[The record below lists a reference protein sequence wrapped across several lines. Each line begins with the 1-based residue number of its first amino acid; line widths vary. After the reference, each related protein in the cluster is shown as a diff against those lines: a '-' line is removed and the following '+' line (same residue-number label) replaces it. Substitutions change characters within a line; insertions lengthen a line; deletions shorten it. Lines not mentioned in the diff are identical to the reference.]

1 MLANYLEFDYQIIHW
16 YRKWNWSNLSLYLQI
31 ILPEALT
38 EANIWD
44 NWIATPLCYKFTHVY
59 VYIKYCAK
67 YLILHIVLSLYTS
80 NLCEKK
86 STQIIRRMLD
96 PTSAK
101 HHLLE
106 KICSKWKM
114 PWCAKANIQTE
125 YSSTF

>member
-1 MLANYLEFDYQIIHW
+1 MLYLNFKINVS
-16 YRKWNWSNLSLYLQI
+16 KWEKTLKISISSLYLQI

-80 NLCEKK
+80 NFSENK
-86 STQIIRRMLD
+86 STQIIRRILD